1 LPHQELDRLR
11 YLLLDPALSLP
22 ATPRVAALTPFVGR
36 GTPTEREQLTAE
48 GLKLLMMTRMTWPEL
63 CRSEKFKGVWVA
75 LDNCRYDQATR
86 QPIEGDVVDADEELA
101 ALCARMRETG
111 RTSCA
116 ILYCEDEVLV
126 ETRRPLVAGSGERR
140 GLAG

>member
-1 LPHQELDRLR
+1 
-11 YLLLDPALSLP
+11 
-22 ATPRVAALTPFVGR
+22 
-36 GTPTEREQLTAE
+36 
-48 GLKLLMMTRMTWPEL
+48 MMTRMTWPEL
-63 CRSEKFKGVWVA
+63 SRSEKFKGVWVA

-126 ETRRPLVAGSGERR
+126 ETRRPIVSSSGERR